1 LKTKETQPQPFAGAH
16 GSATALPTL
25 ISAMKVLA
33 RDIESPDG
41 VANAAIAE
49 AAERLQDLVDFNMLL
64 SRIVYKFGRST
75 NMGQLDEIM
84 SQASGFIARKGIGS
98 PLRGESP
105 NDPSSATRP

>member
-1 LKTKETQPQPFAGAH
+1 MKTKETQPQPFAEAR

-49 AAERLQDLVDFNMLL
+49 AAERLQDLADFNMLL
-64 SRIVYKFGRST
+64 SRIVWKHGRAT
-75 NMGQLDEIM
+75 NIGQLDQIM
-84 SQASGFIARKGIGS
+84 SQARGFIARKGIGS
-98 PLRGESP
+98 PLRDESP
-105 NDPSSATRP
+105 NK